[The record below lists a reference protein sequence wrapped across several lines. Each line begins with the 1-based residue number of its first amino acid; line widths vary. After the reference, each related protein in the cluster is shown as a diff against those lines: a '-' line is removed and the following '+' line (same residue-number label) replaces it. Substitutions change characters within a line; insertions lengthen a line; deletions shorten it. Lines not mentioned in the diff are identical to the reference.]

1 MGAGYDRATVERTLP
16 AVFDPSSAYGVKNEA
31 APDAD
36 MPKAQTD
43 KKKGSNFPA
52 QLADVRRAWERGP
65 LSLVEKQALFM
76 HYALDAHDD
85 VIASFQGVT
94 DRAVRYR
101 IERGVGKVAAHLN
114 GEQYIDGYDQLA
126 EDDV

>member
-1 MGAGYDRATVERTLP
+1 M
-16 AVFDPSSAYGVKNEA
+16 VFDSDSAYGMKNDT

-36 MPKAQTD
+36 MPRAQTD

-65 LSLVEKQALFM
+65 LSLVEKQAMFM

-85 VIASFQGVT
+85 VIATFQKVT

-101 IERGVGKVAAHLN
+101 IERGVGKLAAHLN
-114 GEQYIDGYDQLA
+114 GDQYIDGYDQLEA
-126 EDDV
+126 EAA

>member
-1 MGAGYDRATVERTLP
+1 MAGGYDRATVERTLP
-16 AVFDPSSAYGVKNEA
+16 AVFDPSSAYGMKNEA

-43 KKKGSNFPA
+43 KKKGSNLPA

-65 LSLVEKQALFM
+65 LSLVEKQAMFM

-85 VIASFQGVT
+85 EISSFQAVT
-94 DRAVRYR
+94 GRAVRYR
-101 IERGVGKVAAHLN
+101 IERGVGKLAAHLN
-114 GEQYIDGYDQLA
+114 GEKYIDGYDQL
-126 EDDV
+126 EDEQ